1 MTQQQKNL
9 ELARDL
15 YRRIDA
21 QDFEGAGALISP
33 RFQSCMGGRQ
43 LDWASWMAM
52 GRMFM
57 TSFPDGRHV
66 FDLTEASGDY
76 VLLHGVFAGTHSKEF
91 QGIPA
96 TGNVV
101 KSSCTIIIKLIDGKL
116 VEHYADFDSGG
127 LMQQLM
133 QGGAS

>member
-1 MTQQQKNL
+1 MTQQEKNL
-9 ELARDL
+9 ELVKEL
-15 YRRIDA
+15 YRSIDT
-21 QDFEGAGALISP
+21 QNFDRAGALISK
-33 RFQSCMGGRQ
+33 RFPCCMGGKQ
-43 LDWASWMAM
+43 LDLESWVAM

-76 VLLHGVFAGTHSKEF
+76 VLLHGVFTGTHSQEF

-96 TGNVV
+96 TGTVIT
-101 KSSCTIIIKLIDGKL
+101 SSLTAILKIIDDKL
-116 VEHYADFDSGG
+116 VEEYADFDSGS

-133 QGGAS
+133 QRGAP